1 MGRAASK
8 IEKIETQLQEL
19 ETLQCPSSGS
29 CLPNLHLA
37 KDLEVSRLSMP
48 LEPPGFD
55 PCPFLDEELRDLYLR
70 PSARSVPM
78 REAPVAPP
86 RVQVRASCKAE
97 KLELLSLRDRASRL
111 KLSDASSVDFS
122 KACGLFAI
130 PKGVDADR
138 LIVDGR
144 PANLCV
150 EADTRWLCMLASASN
165 LLDLELLEGEELR
178 MSGEDVKDYYHQFRV
193 SDDRTMQYTLI
204 DVFWPH
210 DLQHLRAFS
219 PELWACPTVAASFAT
234 LAMGD
239 TNSVTFG
246 QASHVGL
253 VLSSGAVSVSQLLTL
268 RGRLPRCP
276 LCLGVVIDELVILER
291 VARGDSFSLAACHS
305 PCVASLLKRAYSS
318 ANLPTH
324 PKKSFFMDKVA
335 HFGVQMSLGILGLY
349 GRPGLGL
356 FP

>member
-1 MGRAASK
+1 M
-8 IEKIETQLQEL
+8 
-19 ETLQCPSSGS
+19 
-29 CLPNLHLA
+29 H
-37 KDLEVSRLSMP
+37 
-48 LEPPGFD
+48 
-55 PCPFLDEELRDLYLR
+55 
-70 PSARSVPM
+70 
-78 REAPVAPP
+78 EAPVAPP
-86 RVQVRASCKAE
+86 RVQVRASCQAD
-97 KLELLSLRDRASRL
+97 KLELLSLLDRASRL

-204 DVFWPH
+204 DVFRPH

-219 PELWACPTVAASFAT
+219 PELWACSTVAASLAT

-246 QASHVGL
+246 QGSHVGL
-253 VLSSGAVSVSQLLTL
+253 VLSSGAVSVSQL
-268 RGRLPRCP
+268 
-276 LCLGVVIDELVILER
+276 
-291 VARGDSFSLAACHS
+291 SL
-305 PCVASLLKRAYSS
+305 
-318 ANLPTH
+318 
-324 PKKSFFMDKVA
+324 
-335 HFGVQMSLGILGLY
+335 
-349 GRPGLGL
+349 
-356 FP
+356 